1 MNNSKEINMH
11 KQRGAGAISMLAMVV
26 LAIMGVVLIM
36 KVMPFYSDNMSIE
49 TVFENLKEEGSQEGM
64 TRNKIET
71 MIEKRFGI
79 NGIDD
84 LVQYVEVSGQGSAI
98 VIEMV
103 YERRANFFSNIELVA
118 SFEHYVDV
126 RE

>member
-1 MNNSKEINMH
+1 MH

-49 TVFENLKEEGSQEGM
+49 TVFENLKEEGSIEGM
-64 TRNKIET
+64 TQNKIET
-71 MIEKRFGI
+71 MIEKRFNI
-79 NGIDD
+79 NGIDE
-84 LVQYVEVSGQGSAI
+84 LFQYVEVSGQGSAI
-98 VIEMV
+98 VIEME
-103 YERRANFFSNIELVA
+103 YERRAGFFSNIEIVA